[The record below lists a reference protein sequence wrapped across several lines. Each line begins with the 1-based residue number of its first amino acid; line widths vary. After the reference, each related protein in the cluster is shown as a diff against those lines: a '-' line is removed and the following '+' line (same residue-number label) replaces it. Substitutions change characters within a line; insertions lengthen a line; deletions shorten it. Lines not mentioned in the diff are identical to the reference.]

1 MAELEE
7 VAAKLDRL
15 QSSLEK
21 KQGAGCWIKDILVPV
36 AGVLLAVMGFIANEG
51 ANHRQQLEA
60 KAAREQ
66 KYLEYFLVNYSDTSP
81 SKQAAAF
88 ALLKYLDPQVRKDLV
103 FGLSA
108 NTDLSRDAWRV
119 LVNLPD
125 VQLNFAVANAYRVEI
140 YYGKEYDVDARKI
153 EQQLRAAGFAGE
165 VVLGEKVPAFWDKYG
180 WGHGNEIRFEPT
192 ADSVAMKYLYRF
204 IDAKNPGLKL
214 REVPVDDPSR
224 PRAIVVHLPP
234 EHN

>member
-1 MAELEE
+1 MTELEE
-7 VAAKLDRL
+7 VATKVDQLRN
-15 QSSLEK
+15 SFER
-21 KQGAGCWIKDILVPV
+21 KQTAGPWIKDILVPV
-36 AGVLLAVMGFIANEG
+36 AGVLLAVMGFLANEG

-66 KYLEYFLVNYSDTSP
+66 KYLEYFLANYSDTSP
-81 SKQAAAF
+81 TKQAAAF

-119 LVNLPD
+119 LVELPD
-125 VQLNFAVANAYRVEI
+125 VQLNFSVANSYRVEI
-140 YYGKEYDVDARKI
+140 YYGKEYDADAHRI
-153 EQQLRAAGFAGE
+153 EQQLKAAGFAGE
-165 VVLGEKVPAFWDKYG
+165 VVLGQKVPAFWDRYG
-180 WGHGNEIRFEPT
+180 WGHGNEIRFDPPS
-192 ADSVAMKYLYRF
+192 DSVAMKYLYRF

-214 REVPVDDPSR
+214 REVPVNDPSR

-234 EHN
+234 EHS